1 MSASEILQRVEGK
14 ELPEIVR
21 TVLTRPWANYLVLTL
36 LRQGAESNEWRQAL
50 RFADEFVWSAQPK
63 ASDAERMRLKGILP
77 ALEKSLRHGL
87 ATVAYHEN
95 DVKQLMHE
103 LNAFYTNL
111 LNGESPATAEVSA
124 AQEEPD
130 SGFEI
135 VGTAAATAATIDSPV
150 EEEIVLRAEAEMA
163 PPELGEEDE
172 SLSQVKA
179 MKVGTWVEFTTADG
193 TSKERAKLSWISP
206 ISSKYLFVNRK
217 GLKVADKTIQALA
230 IEIRR
235 GDAAILEEVPLFD
248 RALDAI
254 VERLKAAHAK
264 PEESEA

>member
-1 MSASEILQRVEGK
+1 
-14 ELPEIVR
+14 
-21 TVLTRPWANYLVLTL
+21 VLTL
-36 LRQGAESNEWRQAL
+36 LRQGEDSNEWRQAL
-50 RFADEFVWSAQPK
+50 RFADEFVWSAQSK
-63 ASDAERMRLKGILP
+63 TSDAERMRLKGILP

-111 LNGESPATAEVSA
+111 LNGDTPAAAEVAKIQDEA
-124 AQEEPD
+124 AP
-130 SGFEI
+130 GFEI
-135 VGTAAATAATIDSPV
+135 VGTATATAAAIDSPV
-150 EEEIVLRAEAEMA
+150 EEEIVLRAEAA
-163 PPELGEEDE
+163 TAPELGDEDE
-172 SLSQVKA
+172 SLRQVKA
-179 MKVGTWVEFTTADG
+179 MKVGTWIEFTGVDG
-193 TSKERAKLSWISP
+193 TTKERAKLSWISP

-217 GLKVADKTIQALA
+217 GLKVADKTMQALA

-264 PEESEA
+264 PDTPAA